1 MPDQPR
7 RLVLWRHG
15 QTAWNLEH
23 RFQGQTDVPLDDV
36 GLRQAKAAAG
46 LLVGLRPESVVLH
59 PAHPTALPN
68 LFRAR
73 VTETTFLGS
82 MALVRVYSP
91 SLNCQIEAQW
101 PLRHDAQLPDW
112 LQGEVLVELPA
123 AALQP
128 LAAPDTLRR
137 AA

>member
-1 MPDQPR
+1 MAQAPPKTGELKQA
-7 RLVLWRHG
+7 LLAFHSAYVTIG
-15 QTAWNLEH
+15 AFSFIINLLMLAPSIYML
-23 RFQGQTDVPLDDV
+23 QVYD
-36 GLRQAKAAAG
+36 
-46 LLVGLRPESVVLH
+46 
-59 PAHPTALPN
+59 
-68 LFRAR
+68 RA
-73 VTETTFLGS
+73 LGS
-82 MALVRVYSP
+82 RNMTTLAALTAMVLGMVALMALLEWVRSMVLVRVFSP
-91 SLNCQIEAQW
+91 TLQCQIDVQW